1 MPRFYDYSITRKLTW
16 MNMLVSGAAL
26 FVASGAFIAYE
37 TVLYR
42 QTMVRDLS
50 VQAEIIGENSVSAL
64 LFNDPHSAETTL
76 GALRAAPHVI
86 SAWIYS
92 PDGQPFAGYAR
103 DGKASA
109 PAMPQAG
116 GNSQEQYWF
125 RNGRLALLRP
135 VLFHQKLTAIVYIQ
149 SDLEGLRGRLVRF
162 AEIGIGVL
170 LISLLAAFGLSWIF
184 RRSVAKPIVDLS
196 ETARVVTR
204 EKNYAV
210 RAAPTRSRDEIA
222 TLIEAFNGMLAQIQ
236 ERDDALQKAL
246 ESLRAMG
253 QQVRKSVDVLAASAG
268 EILAATAEV
277 ASGATDTA
285 TAIGETTRTVEQVK
299 QTAQL
304 STQKAQYVSNSAH
317 KSAQVSEAGQM
328 AASETIQGMNRI
340 QEQME
345 SIAESIVR
353 LSEQGQAIGE
363 IVATVNDLADQLQL
377 LAVNAAIQAAKAGEH
392 GKGFAVVAQEVRNLA
407 EQSKRATA
415 QVRAILGDVQKSTG
429 VVAMAAERGSKSVE
443 AGVRQSAHT
452 GGAVQKLADSIA
464 DAAQAA
470 QQIAVSAQQQLAG
483 MDEVALAMAKIQRAS
498 DQYVANTQRSEAA
511 ARNMNELGQRLRQLV
526 ERYKI

>member
-1 MPRFYDYSITRKLTW
+1 
-16 MNMLVSGAAL
+16 
-26 FVASGAFIAYE
+26 
-37 TVLYR
+37 
-42 QTMVRDLS
+42 MVPER
-50 VQAEIIGENSVSAL
+50 
-64 LFNDPHSAETTL
+64 
-76 GALRAAPHVI
+76 
-86 SAWIYS
+86 
-92 PDGQPFAGYAR
+92 
-103 DGKASA
+103 
-109 PAMPQAG
+109 
-116 GNSQEQYWF
+116 
-125 RNGRLALLRP
+125 RLILLRP

-149 SDLEGLRGRLVRF
+149 SDLEGLRDRLVRF

-184 RRSVAKPIVDLS
+184 RQSVAKPIVDLS

-204 EKNYAV
+204 EKNYSV

-236 ERDDALQKAL
+236 QRDDALQKAL

-253 QQVRKSVDVLAASAG
+253 QQVRKSVDILAASAG

-285 TAIGETTRTVEQVK
+285 TAIGETTRTVGQVK

-304 STQKAQYVSNSAH
+304 STQKAQYVSNSAQ

-328 AASETIQGMNRI
+328 AASDTIQGMNRI

-345 SIAESIVR
+345 SIGESIVR

-392 GKGFAVVAQEVRNLA
+392 GKGFAVVAQEIRNLA

-429 VVAMAAERGSKSVE
+429 VVAMAAKRGSKTVE

-452 GGAVQKLADSIA
+452 GEAVQKLTGSITN
-464 DAAQAA
+464 AALAA

-483 MDEVALAMAKIQRAS
+483 MD
-498 DQYVANTQRSEAA
+498 
-511 ARNMNELGQRLRQLV
+511 
-526 ERYKI
+526 